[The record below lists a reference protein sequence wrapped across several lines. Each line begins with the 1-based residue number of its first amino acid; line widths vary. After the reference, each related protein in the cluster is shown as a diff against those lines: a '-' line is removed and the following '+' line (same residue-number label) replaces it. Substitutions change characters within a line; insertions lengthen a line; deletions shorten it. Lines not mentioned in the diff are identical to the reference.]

1 MTTSL
6 SVSVKPEEFV
16 GFENEVGEGLA
27 HVGSARAYVTG
38 SIGRGGS
45 ERCVDGV
52 DRVLC
57 NRDAFLDSG

>member
-27 HVGSARAYVTG
+27 QVGSARAYITG
-38 SIGRGGS
+38 PQLASRQNP
-45 ERCVDGV
+45 EARFD
-52 DRVLC
+52 
-57 NRDAFLDSG
+57 FLISDF